1 MGLIGRIRAARLDKL
16 YRDRSAVTALE
27 YGLIA
32 AIVATVIAVGF
43 SNYANNLKR
52 LASMW

>member
-1 MGLIGRIRAARLDKL
+1 
-16 YRDRSAVTALE
+16 VTALE

-43 SNYANNLKR
+43 SNYAYNLKR
-52 LASMW
+52 LASIW